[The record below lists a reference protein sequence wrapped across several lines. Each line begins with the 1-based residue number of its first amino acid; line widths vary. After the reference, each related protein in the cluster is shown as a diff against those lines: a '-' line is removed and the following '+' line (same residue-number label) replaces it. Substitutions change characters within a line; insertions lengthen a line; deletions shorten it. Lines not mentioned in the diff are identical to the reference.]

1 MEEGRSETSGG
12 WKCSI
17 SQSGWWLQSVCDMQ
31 VSTEVYIEDLGALN
45 TSFLKKMFKGESGTI
60 QRANSHLTR
69 DLPGGPVVKNLPPNA
84 RDVRLSPGWGTKIPH
99 AAGQPCSC
107 ATTREAL
114 EPQ

>member
-45 TSFLKKMFKGESGTI
+45 TSFLKKCLKGKVGQFNGQI
-60 QRANSHLTR
+60 
-69 DLPGGPVVKNLPPNA
+69 VI
-84 RDVRLSPGWGTKIPH
+84 SPGTSLVAQW
-99 AAGQPCSC
+99 
-107 ATTREAL
+107 
-114 EPQ
+114 